1 VSTEEE
7 ELRLAGQAPPGA
19 VEAVLHSDT
28 VRAEG
33 FSDAVLAII
42 ITLLVLDL
50 FPLQYERGELL
61 DGLLRQWP
69 TYLAYMTSYVY
80 VGVVWLNHKA
90 AFRRIH
96 RADPGLHWLNLFV
109 LFATA
114 WIPFPTAVMA
124 QALQEREPTDERVAI
139 ALYAVFGVL
148 LCVSW
153 WTFFW
158 YLSRHGELLEEGV
171 DARFF
176 LRERTRAWIGIVC
189 YVVAGALGL
198 VLIPIALVIFVS
210 IPVYF
215 AVTSHGLDAL
225 PGLVHKVSR
234 TRHQPLRQ

>member
-1 VSTEEE
+1 MSTEEE
-7 ELRLAGQAPPGA
+7 ELELASEAPAGA

-33 FSDAVLAII
+33 FADAVLAII

-50 FPLQYERGELL
+50 FPFEYERGKLL
-61 DGLLRQWP
+61 DGLLQQWP
-69 TYLAYMTSYVY
+69 TYLAYVMSYVY

-96 RADPGLHWLNLFV
+96 RADPGLHWVNLFV

-124 QALQEREPTDERVAI
+124 DALQLRHPMDSRVAVT
-139 ALYAVFGVL
+139 LYAIFGVL

-153 WTFFW
+153 WVFFQH
-158 YLSRHGELLEEGV
+158 LARHPELLEEGV
-171 DARFF
+171 GPSFF
-176 LRERTRAWIGIVC
+176 LRERTRAWVGIIC
-189 YVVAGALGL
+189 YVVAGVAGL
-198 VLIPIALVIFVS
+198 VFIPLALVMFLAL
-210 IPVYF
+210 PVYF

-225 PGLVHKVSR
+225 PRFVQKVAR
-234 TRHQPLRQ
+234 PH